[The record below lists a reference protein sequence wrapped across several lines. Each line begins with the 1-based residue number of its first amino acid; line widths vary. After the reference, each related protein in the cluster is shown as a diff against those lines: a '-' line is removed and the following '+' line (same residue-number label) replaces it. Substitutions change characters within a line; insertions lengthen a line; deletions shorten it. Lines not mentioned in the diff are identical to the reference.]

1 MAFKY
6 KFKSALWKTEIQSYV
21 QLVSD
26 TLSIADVYCLSYCQA
41 EEQRFIEQIFLS
53 NLEKR
58 RFITQRNIFFI
69 VIYYNLLG
77 TCPFLFALS
86 SETQMFKSR
95 IKRIKRKNAHI

>member
-58 RFITQRNIFFI
+58 RFITQRNIFLHSHILQPTGYMSIFI
-69 VIYYNLLG
+69 CSQFWNPDVQVQN
-77 TCPFLFALS
+77 
-86 SETQMFKSR
+86 
-95 IKRIKRKNAHI
+95 